1 MYFPHLFY
9 KNSHLSLT
17 PVILIAPLDWGLGHT
32 TRCIPIIHHLAQKGC
47 RIIIAA
53 EGAAQQLL
61 QQEFTQATFIA
72 RKGYRV
78 QYVQHQKLLPLKL
91 LLQLPRIA
99 WRIWEEHRWLKKV
112 VKDFGVDGIISDNR
126 LGLFHPTVP
135 SVYITHQL
143 SIQTGH
149 RFTAAIANAI
159 HHWFIKKF
167 TQCWVPD
174 FEGENS
180 IAGALSQSQKH
191 LPHAQFIGCLSR
203 FDHLT
208 EMAITYDLL
217 LLLSGPEP
225 QRSIFENILLSQ
237 LKSFSGRVLMVRGL
251 PNSSDDVSVMVK
263 NGRIDIK
270 NHLSASAL
278 NVAVQQAKLVVC
290 RSGYTSVMDL
300 IKLQQP
306 AILVP
311 TPGQT
316 EQEYLGKYLHQKQ
329 IFYSVAQQHFLLEKA
344 IAQVL
349 PIKPIAALQDM
360 ERYKKSLDEWLS
372 QWIAGV

>member
-1 MYFPHLFY
+1 MPSPHLFY
-9 KNSHLSLT
+9 KFSHLSSI

-32 TRCIPIIHHLAQKGC
+32 TRCIPLIHQLVQNGC
-47 RIIIAA
+47 RVIIAA
-53 EGAAQQLL
+53 EGAGQQLL
-61 QQEFTQATFIA
+61 QQEFPQAVFIA

-78 QYVQHQKLLPLKL
+78 QYAQHKKWMPLKM
-91 LLQLPRIA
+91 LLQLPRIG
-99 WRIWEEHRWLKKV
+99 WRIWEEHRWLQKV
-112 VKDFGVDGIISDNR
+112 VKEYGVNGIISDNR
-126 LGLFHPTVP
+126 PGLFHPTVP

-149 RFTAAIANAI
+149 PFTAAIANAM

-174 FEGENS
+174 FEGDNS
-180 IAGALSQSQKH
+180 IAGALSQSQKQLTH
-191 LPHAQFIGCLSR
+191 LQFIGGLSR
-203 FDHLT
+203 FNRLA
-208 EMAITYDLL
+208 EMPIKYDLL

-225 QRSIFENILLSQ
+225 QRSIFENRLLSQ
-237 LKSFSGRVLMVRGL
+237 LQSFSGRVLLVRGL
-251 PNSSDDVSVMVK
+251 PNSSNGLSVTVK
-263 NGRIDIK
+263 NGQVDSR

-278 NVAVQQAKLVVC
+278 NVAIQQSRLVVC

-316 EQEYLGKYLHQKQ
+316 EQEYLGRYLHQKQ
-329 IFYSVAQQHFLLEKA
+329 IFYSVEQQDFLLEKA
-344 IAQVL
+344 IAQAL
-349 PIKPIAALQDM
+349 PMKPIAALQDM
-360 ERYKKSLDEWLS
+360 ERYKKTVD
-372 QWIAGV
+372 QWVRQLITAL

>member
-1 MYFPHLFY
+1 MPFPHLFY
-9 KNSHLSLT
+9 KCSHLSST

-32 TRCIPIIHHLAQKGC
+32 TRCIPLIHQLVQNGC

-53 EGAAQQLL
+53 EGAGQQLL
-61 QQEFTQATFIA
+61 QQEFPQAVFIA

-78 QYVQHQKLLPLKL
+78 QYAQHKKLLPLKL
-91 LLQLPRIA
+91 LLQLPRIVY
-99 WRIWEEHRWLKKV
+99 RIWEEHRWLKKV
-112 VKDFGVDGIISDNR
+112 VKEFGVDGIISDNR
-126 LGLFHPTVP
+126 PGLFHAAIP

-143 SIQTGH
+143 SIQTGNA
-149 RFTAAIANAI
+149 FTAAIANAI

-174 FEGENS
+174 FEGDNS
-180 IAGALSQSQKH
+180 IAGALSKSKKQ
-191 LPHAQFIGCLSR
+191 LPLGQFIGGLSR
-203 FDHLT
+203 FDRLA
-208 EMAITYDLL
+208 EMPLKYDLL

-237 LKSFSGRVLMVRGL
+237 LKSFSGRVLLVRGL
-251 PNSSDDVSVMVK
+251 PNSSDEVSVRVK
-263 NGRIDIK
+263 KGKVDIK

-278 NVAVQQAKLVVC
+278 NEAIQQAKLVVC

-311 TPGQT
+311 TPGQP
-316 EQEYLGKYLHQKQ
+316 EQEYLGQYLHQKQ
-329 IFYSVAQQHFLLEKA
+329 IFYSVEQQQFLLEKA
-344 IAQVL
+344 IAQAL
-349 PIKPIAALQDM
+349 PMKPIAALQDM
-360 ERYKKSLDEWLS
+360 ERYKKTVD
-372 QWIAGV
+372 QWVSHLIKAV